1 MIRSTHIIL
10 EPNTQA
16 KVVSDNRP
24 RLLYEAVLPIPLTQ
38 VMIHPLVSLS
48 SPIFA
53 GLSAATRR
61 LGTFRG
67 AADEREFFFRDNRY
81 CEEMIGR

>member
-1 MIRSTHIIL
+1 MIKSTHIIL

-16 KVVSDNRP
+16 KVVSDNQP
-24 RLLYEAVLPIPLTQ
+24 CLLYEAVLPIPLTQ

-53 GLSAATRR
+53 GLSAVTRR
-61 LGTFRG
+61 LGTFG
-67 AADEREFFFRDNRY
+67 EAAGERK
-81 CEEMIGR
+81 